1 MAKVINLI
9 GGPGSGKSTA
19 MAGVFYNL
27 KRLGVNCEMVTEYA
41 KDKVWDESYYVMKDQ
56 LYISAKY
63 FHKLWRVADKVDFII
78 TDSSLLSGIF
88 YDTTKSQSFENL
100 LIEEYKQFDNV
111 LYFLNRDDTFYQTVG
126 RIQDLKEA
134 KEIDEKIKRFLDSH
148 EIPYKEINA
157 GSACEIIMKD
167 ILENNNLF
175 KNNVH

>member
-1 MAKVINLI
+1 MACKVINLI

-63 FHKLWRVADKVDFII
+63 YHKLWRVADKVDFII

-88 YDTTKSQSFENL
+88 YDKDNSEAFKNL
-100 LIEEYKQFDNV
+100 MIEKYNEFDNV
-111 LYFLNRDDTFYQTVG
+111 LYFLNRDDSFYQSVG

-134 KEIDEKIKRFLDSH
+134 KEIDANVKAFLDSH
-148 EIPYKEINA
+148 NIPYKEINA
-157 GSACEIIMKD
+157 GSACEIILKD
-167 ILENNNLF
+167 ILENNNIF
-175 KNNVH
+175 NNVQ